1 MINSVQVTLTKS
13 NDGMA
18 PLPTLMLSSSE
29 PQADLLTLS
38 RFVVTAV
45 GRLKGN
51 QVRIGLALPDPALR
65 LGWFELHRLQ
75 AAEYQARNR
84 VSGGVQLMVV
94 RDVPGNKDH
103 HSLYLKAFYIDWM
116 GMLGREGIPT
126 EADRVAP
133 VSGLGTY
140 RARQLR
146 KQRRY
151 REAIQAVLDEVTFA
165 TAHADTVFSPFVAPA
180 LHEVGLVAEGL
191 GNDHAWEYFETITLM
206 IYPNCHDA
214 LISLALMSLDDPHRS
229 LPLLGRAY
237 AIRPREDELRLFV
250 QTFARHGLN
259 NRQAVQEA
267 ILAHAQRTDLNAPL
281 FHDSDGKPLNVA
293 PGEVITHLR
302 ALLHEKV

>member
-1 MINSVQVTLTKS
+1 MIHNIHVTLTKTDNGTAS
-13 NDGMA
+13 
-18 PLPTLMLSSSE
+18 LPTFLLYSSQ
-29 PQADLLTLS
+29 PHADLLTLS

-45 GRLKGN
+45 GRRKGD
-51 QVRIGLALPDPALR
+51 QVRIALALPDPAVR
-65 LGWFELHRLQ
+65 LGWFELHRFQ

-94 RDVPGNKDH
+94 RDSPGARDQ
-103 HSLYLKAFYIDWM
+103 HSLYLKALYVDWM
-116 GMLGREGIPT
+116 GMLGREAIPPD
-126 EADRVAP
+126 ADSVAP
-133 VSGLGTY
+133 VSGLGMS

-146 KQRRY
+146 KRRRY

-165 TAHADTVFSPFVAPA
+165 TSHADAILSPFVAPA
-180 LHEVGLVAEGL
+180 LHEVGLVAERL
-191 GNDHAWEYFETITLM
+191 GNDQAWEYFETITLM

-214 LISLALMSLDDPHRS
+214 LISLALMSLNDPNRS

-267 ILAHAQRTDLNAPL
+267 IQAHAQRTDLNEPL
-281 FHDSDGKPLNVA
+281 FHDANGAPLHVA
-293 PGEVITHLR
+293 PGEVTAHLR
-302 ALLHEKV
+302 ALLGDGV